1 MTSLT
6 GLIRHFKL
14 ALMGRQPWDKDLII
28 FLALKGRHI
37 ILIQRHCPSR
47 GGKVPSPL
55 VGKCLGEGY
64 FRINTILGES
74 MPNIETDTPDI
85 FSRIMSEKKSV
96 LPNHINI
103 NQADVSKG
111 LAKLV
116 LTIIELLRELLERQ
130 AIRRIDSGTLT
141 REEVNNLG
149 TTFMKLAE
157 KMEELKTQFG
167 LKTEDLNIDLGP
179 LGKLL

>member
-1 MTSLT
+1 
-6 GLIRHFKL
+6 
-14 ALMGRQPWDKDLII
+14 
-28 FLALKGRHI
+28 
-37 ILIQRHCPSR
+37 
-47 GGKVPSPL
+47 
-55 VGKCLGEGY
+55 
-64 FRINTILGES
+64 

-85 FSRIMSEKKSV
+85 FSRIMSDMSEKKSV

-130 AIRRIDSGTLT
+130 AIRRIDSGILT

-149 TTFMKLAE
+149 STFMKLAE

>member
-1 MTSLT
+1 MTLP
-6 GLIRHFKL
+6 IK
-14 ALMGRQPWDKDLII
+14 
-28 FLALKGRHI
+28 
-37 ILIQRHCPSR
+37 

-55 VGKCLGEGY
+55 VGEGLGEGY

-74 MPNIETDTPDI
+74 MPNIETDTPDV
-85 FSRIMSEKKSV
+85 FRRIMSEKKKTV

-103 NQADVSKG
+103 DQADVSKG

-141 REEVNNLG
+141 REEMNNLG
-149 TTFMKLAE
+149 TTFMKLSE
-157 KMEELKTQFG
+157 KMEELKSQFG
-167 LKTEDLNIDLGP
+167 LKSEDLNIDLGP
-179 LGKLL
+179 IGKLL

>member
-1 MTSLT
+1 M
-6 GLIRHFKL
+6 
-14 ALMGRQPWDKDLII
+14 
-28 FLALKGRHI
+28 
-37 ILIQRHCPSR
+37 
-47 GGKVPSPL
+47 PSPL
-55 VGKCLGEGY
+55 VGEGLGEGY

-74 MPNIETDTPDI
+74 MPNIETDTPDV
-85 FSRIMSEKKSV
+85 FRRIMSEKKKTV

-103 NQADVSKG
+103 DQADVSKG

-157 KMEELKTQFG
+157 KMEELKSQFG
-167 LKTEDLNIDLGP
+167 LKSEDLNIDLGP
-179 LGKLL
+179 IGKLL

>member
-1 MTSLT
+1 
-6 GLIRHFKL
+6 
-14 ALMGRQPWDKDLII
+14 
-28 FLALKGRHI
+28 
-37 ILIQRHCPSR
+37 
-47 GGKVPSPL
+47 
-55 VGKCLGEGY
+55 
-64 FRINTILGES
+64 
-74 MPNIETDTPDI
+74 MPHIETDTPDV
-85 FSRIMSEKKSV
+85 FSRIMSEKKKSI

-103 NQADVSKG
+103 DQADVSKG

-141 REEVNNLG
+141 KEEVNNLG

-157 KMEELKTQFG
+157 KMEELKSQFG

>member
-1 MTSLT
+1 
-6 GLIRHFKL
+6 
-14 ALMGRQPWDKDLII
+14 
-28 FLALKGRHI
+28 
-37 ILIQRHCPSR
+37 
-47 GGKVPSPL
+47 
-55 VGKCLGEGY
+55 
-64 FRINTILGES
+64 

-96 LPNHINI
+96 LPNRINI
-103 NQADVSKG
+103 DQADVSKG

-141 REEVNNLG
+141 KEEVNNLG

-157 KMEELKTQFG
+157 KMEELKSQFG

>member
-1 MTSLT
+1 
-6 GLIRHFKL
+6 
-14 ALMGRQPWDKDLII
+14 
-28 FLALKGRHI
+28 
-37 ILIQRHCPSR
+37 
-47 GGKVPSPL
+47 
-55 VGKCLGEGY
+55 
-64 FRINTILGES
+64 

-85 FSRIMSEKKSV
+85 FSRIMSDMSEKKSV

-130 AIRRIDSGTLT
+130 AIRRIDSGILT
-141 REEVNNLG
+141 REEMNNLG

-157 KMEELKTQFG
+157 KMEELKSQFG

>member
-1 MTSLT
+1 
-6 GLIRHFKL
+6 
-14 ALMGRQPWDKDLII
+14 
-28 FLALKGRHI
+28 
-37 ILIQRHCPSR
+37 
-47 GGKVPSPL
+47 
-55 VGKCLGEGY
+55 
-64 FRINTILGES
+64 

-85 FSRIMSEKKSV
+85 FSRIMSDMSEKKSV

-103 NQADVSKG
+103 DQADVSKG

-141 REEVNNLG
+141 REEMNNLG

-157 KMEELKTQFG
+157 KMEELKSQFG

>member
-1 MTSLT
+1 
-6 GLIRHFKL
+6 
-14 ALMGRQPWDKDLII
+14 
-28 FLALKGRHI
+28 
-37 ILIQRHCPSR
+37 
-47 GGKVPSPL
+47 
-55 VGKCLGEGY
+55 
-64 FRINTILGES
+64 
-74 MPNIETDTPDI
+74 MPNIKTDTPDI
-85 FSRIMSEKKSV
+85 FSRIISQEKKSI

-103 NQADVSKG
+103 DPEDVSKG

-157 KMEELKTQFG
+157 KMEELKSQFG
-167 LKTEDLNIDLGP
+167 LKAEDLNIDLGP
-179 LGKLL
+179 IGKLL

>member
-1 MTSLT
+1 MRIPISNIASPCPPPEGDKGGGVIQYTVKLTPLEMTSLT

-55 VGKCLGEGY
+55 AGEGLGEGY

-85 FSRIMSEKKSV
+85 FSRIMSEKKS
-96 LPNHINI
+96 
-103 NQADVSKG
+103 
-111 LAKLV
+111 
-116 LTIIELLRELLERQ
+116 
-130 AIRRIDSGTLT
+130 
-141 REEVNNLG
+141 
-149 TTFMKLAE
+149 
-157 KMEELKTQFG
+157 
-167 LKTEDLNIDLGP
+167 
-179 LGKLL
+179 

>member
-1 MTSLT
+1 
-6 GLIRHFKL
+6 
-14 ALMGRQPWDKDLII
+14 
-28 FLALKGRHI
+28 
-37 ILIQRHCPSR
+37 
-47 GGKVPSPL
+47 
-55 VGKCLGEGY
+55 
-64 FRINTILGES
+64 
-74 MPNIETDTPDI
+74 MPHIETDAPDV

-103 NQADVSKG
+103 DQADVSKG

-157 KMEELKTQFG
+157 KMEELKSQFG

>member
-1 MTSLT
+1 LSPERATHYLNSMTLP
-6 GLIRHFKL
+6 IK
-14 ALMGRQPWDKDLII
+14 
-28 FLALKGRHI
+28 
-37 ILIQRHCPSR
+37 

-55 VGKCLGEGY
+55 AGEGPGRGV

-74 MPNIETDTPDI
+74 MPHIETDTPDI
-85 FSRIMSEKKSV
+85 FSRILSQEKNSI

-103 NQADVSKG
+103 DQADVSKG

-149 TTFMKLAE
+149 TTFMKLSE
-157 KMEELKTQFG
+157 KMEELKSQFG
-167 LKTEDLNIDLGP
+167 LTSEDLNIDLGP
-179 LGKLL
+179 IGKLL

>member
-1 MTSLT
+1 
-6 GLIRHFKL
+6 
-14 ALMGRQPWDKDLII
+14 
-28 FLALKGRHI
+28 
-37 ILIQRHCPSR
+37 
-47 GGKVPSPL
+47 
-55 VGKCLGEGY
+55 
-64 FRINTILGES
+64 

-85 FSRIMSEKKSV
+85 FSRIMSDMSEKKSV

-141 REEVNNLG
+141 REEMNNLG
-149 TTFMKLAE
+149 TTFMKLSE
-157 KMEELKTQFG
+157 KMEELKSQFG
-167 LKTEDLNIDLGP
+167 LKSEDLNIDLGP
-179 LGKLL
+179 IGKLL

>member
-1 MTSLT
+1 
-6 GLIRHFKL
+6 
-14 ALMGRQPWDKDLII
+14 
-28 FLALKGRHI
+28 
-37 ILIQRHCPSR
+37 
-47 GGKVPSPL
+47 
-55 VGKCLGEGY
+55 
-64 FRINTILGES
+64 
-74 MPNIETDTPDI
+74 MPAIETDTPDI
-85 FSRIMSEKKSV
+85 FSRIISQEKKSI

-103 NQADVSKG
+103 DQADVSKG

-141 REEVNNLG
+141 REEINNLG

-157 KMEELKTQFG
+157 KMEELKSQFG

-179 LGKLL
+179 IGKLL